1 MNNRLSIQDLALIL
15 SEQTGKS
22 TEEALRFLQEFIAV
36 VSEGVYN
43 DKLVKVKGLGTFK
56 IIRVEE
62 RASVSVNSGERF
74 VIPSHYK
81 FTFTPDKELKELV
94 NKPFSLFDTVELN
107 EEVDFSDV
115 DVSAETSGAEEAADD
130 SSEEILPDGIPEQA
144 IEAPQTPEPEVKP
157 EPAVEEEAVPQEE
170 AKAEPEPKAEAETTP
185 QEEVEAEPEAETET
199 TPEPEVEAEPELKAE
214 AETTPKEEVKAEP
227 ESEAETE
234 TTPEPEVEAEP
245 EPKVEAETTP
255 QEEAKA
261 EPKQAEPVSS
271 VSGYKEYRRK
281 RRRSASR
288 KLLFPIACLFV
299 VIVLGIV
306 YIVCLS
312 GRTTVNKN
320 WEPPMAEVGNPT
332 PEAGMNPVPADS
344 TGVTPPDSAS
354 LAADSVVA
362 EPPVVE
368 ENQPEE
374 TPKSDI
380 LALVTIKAGDR
391 LASFAKQY
399 YGHKFFW
406 VYIYQYNQDIISDPN
421 NIPIGTELRIPDPGL
436 YGIDA
441 TDRSSIDKAAA
452 LQSQILGKFSK

>member
-144 IEAPQTPEPEVKP
+144 VEAPQTPEPEVKP

-170 AKAEPEPKAEAETTP
+170 
-185 QEEVEAEPEAETET
+185 VG
-199 TPEPEVEAEPELKAE
+199 
-214 AETTPKEEVKAEP
+214 AEP

-245 EPKVEAETTP
+245 EPKAEAETTP

-261 EPKQAEPVSS
+261 ESEAEAETETTPEPEVEVEPEPKVEAETTPQEEAQAEPKPAEPVSS

-436 YGIDA
+436 YGIDV

>member
-170 AKAEPEPKAEAETTP
+170 AKAEPE
-185 QEEVEAEPEAETET
+185 V
-199 TPEPEVEAEPELKAE
+199 
-214 AETTPKEEVKAEP
+214 
-227 ESEAETE
+227 ETE

-245 EPKVEAETTP
+245 EPKAEAETTP
-255 QEEAKA
+255 QEETKA
-261 EPKQAEPVSS
+261 EPKPAEPVSS

-362 EPPVVE
+362 ELPVVE

>member
-170 AKAEPEPKAEAETTP
+170 AKAE
-185 QEEVEAEPEAETET
+185 
-199 TPEPEVEAEPELKAE
+199 
-214 AETTPKEEVKAEP
+214 
-227 ESEAETE
+227 SEAETE

-255 QEEAKA
+255 HEEAKA
-261 EPKQAEPVSS
+261 EPKPAEPVSS

-380 LALVTIKAGDR
+380 LALVTIKAGVR

>member
-36 VSEGVYN
+36 VSKGVYN

-157 EPAVEEEAVPQEE
+157 EPAVEEEAAPQEE
-170 AKAEPEPKAEAETTP
+170 AKAEPES
-185 QEEVEAEPEAETET
+185 ETET

-227 ESEAETE
+227 EPEAETE

-245 EPKVEAETTP
+245 EPKAEAKTTP

-261 EPKQAEPVSS
+261 EPKPAEPVSS

-299 VIVLGIV
+299 VIVLGVV

-332 PEAGMNPVPADS
+332 PEAGMNSVPADS
-344 TGVTPPDSAS
+344 TGVTPSDSAS

>member
-157 EPAVEEEAVPQEE
+157 EPAVEEEAALQEE
-170 AKAEPEPKAEAETTP
+170 AKAELEPEAETETMPEPEVEAEPEPKAEAETTP
-185 QEEVEAEPEAETET
+185 QEEV
-199 TPEPEVEAEPELKAE
+199 
-214 AETTPKEEVKAEP
+214 
-227 ESEAETE
+227 
-234 TTPEPEVEAEP
+234 
-245 EPKVEAETTP
+245 
-255 QEEAKA
+255 KA

-332 PEAGMNPVPADS
+332 PEAGMNPVSADS

>member
-43 DKLVKVKGLGTFK
+43 DKLVKVKGLGAFK

-115 DVSAETSGAEEAADD
+115 DVSAETSVAEDAADD

-157 EPAVEEEAVPQEE
+157 EPAVEEETAPQEE
-170 AKAEPEPKAEAETTP
+170 AKA
-185 QEEVEAEPEAETET
+185 
-199 TPEPEVEAEPELKAE
+199 
-214 AETTPKEEVKAEP
+214 

-245 EPKVEAETTP
+245 EPEIATEEEKTEVLATPPAAVEQPSEEPPVVSAEKP
-255 QEEAKA
+255 KPA
-261 EPKQAEPVSS
+261 EPMSS

-281 RRRSASR
+281 RRRNASR

>member
-170 AKAEPEPKAEAETTP
+170 AKAEPEAEVEAETMPEPEVEAEPKPKAEAETTP
-185 QEEVEAEPEAETET
+185 QEEVEAEL
-199 TPEPEVEAEPELKAE
+199 EP
-214 AETTPKEEVKAEP
+214 
-227 ESEAETE
+227 EAETE

-261 EPKQAEPVSS
+261 EPKPAEPVSS

>member
-144 IEAPQTPEPEVKP
+144 VEAPQTPEPEVKP
-157 EPAVEEEAVPQEE
+157 EPAVEEEA
-170 AKAEPEPKAEAETTP
+170 AP
-185 QEEVEAEPEAETET
+185 QEEVEAEPEPEAETET

-214 AETTPKEEVKAEP
+214 AETTPQEEVEAEP
-227 ESEAETE
+227 KAETE
-234 TTPEPEVEAEP
+234 TMPEPEVEAEP
-245 EPKVEAETTP
+245 EPKIEAETTP
-255 QEEAKA
+255 QEEAQA
-261 EPKQAEPVSS
+261 EPKPAEPVSS

-281 RRRSASR
+281 RRRSTSR

-299 VIVLGIV
+299 VIVLGVV

-332 PEAGMNPVPADS
+332 PEVGMNPVSADS

-354 LAADSVVA
+354 LATDSVVA

>member
-157 EPAVEEEAVPQEE
+157 EPAVEEEA
-170 AKAEPEPKAEAETTP
+170 A
-185 QEEVEAEPEAETET
+185 
-199 TPEPEVEAEPELKAE
+199 
-214 AETTPKEEVKAEP
+214 
-227 ESEAETE
+227 
-234 TTPEPEVEAEP
+234 
-245 EPKVEAETTP
+245 P

-261 EPKQAEPVSS
+261 EPKPAEPVSS

-368 ENQPEE
+368 ENHPEE

>member
-170 AKAEPEPKAEAETTP
+170 AKAEPKP
-185 QEEVEAEPEAETET
+185 
-199 TPEPEVEAEPELKAE
+199 
-214 AETTPKEEVKAEP
+214 
-227 ESEAETE
+227 
-234 TTPEPEVEAEP
+234 
-245 EPKVEAETTP
+245 
-255 QEEAKA
+255 
-261 EPKQAEPVSS
+261 AEPVSS

-354 LAADSVVA
+354 LATDSVVA

-368 ENQPEE
+368 ENHPEE

>member
-130 SSEEILPDGIPEQA
+130 SSEEILPDGILEQA
-144 IEAPQTPEPEVKP
+144 VEAPQTPEPEVKP

-170 AKAEPEPKAEAETTP
+170 AKAEPE
-185 QEEVEAEPEAETET
+185 AETET

-214 AETTPKEEVKAEP
+214 AEITPQEEAKAEP

-234 TTPEPEVEAEP
+234 TMPEPEVEAEP

-255 QEEAKA
+255 QEEAQA

-271 VSGYKEYRRK
+271 ISGYKEYRRK
-281 RRRSASR
+281 RRRSTSR

-332 PEAGMNPVPADS
+332 PEAGINPVPADS
-344 TGVTPPDSAS
+344 TGDSAS

>member
-130 SSEEILPDGIPEQA
+130 SSEEILPDGIPEQD

-170 AKAEPEPKAEAETTP
+170 AKAEPKP
-185 QEEVEAEPEAETET
+185 
-199 TPEPEVEAEPELKAE
+199 
-214 AETTPKEEVKAEP
+214 
-227 ESEAETE
+227 
-234 TTPEPEVEAEP
+234 
-245 EPKVEAETTP
+245 
-255 QEEAKA
+255 
-261 EPKQAEPVSS
+261 AEPVSS

-374 TPKSDI
+374 TPTSDI

>member
-144 IEAPQTPEPEVKP
+144 VEAPQTPEPEVKP

-170 AKAEPEPKAEAETTP
+170 
-185 QEEVEAEPEAETET
+185 VE
-199 TPEPEVEAEPELKAE
+199 
-214 AETTPKEEVKAEP
+214 AEP

-245 EPKVEAETTP
+245 EPKAEAETTP
-255 QEEAKA
+255 QEEAQA

>member
-157 EPAVEEEAVPQEE
+157 EPAVEEEAAPQEE
-170 AKAEPEPKAEAETTP
+170 VEAEPEAEAETETTPEPEVEAAPEPKVEAETTP
-185 QEEVEAEPEAETET
+185 QEEVEAEPK
-199 TPEPEVEAEPELKAE
+199 P
-214 AETTPKEEVKAEP
+214 
-227 ESEAETE
+227 
-234 TTPEPEVEAEP
+234 
-245 EPKVEAETTP
+245 
-255 QEEAKA
+255 
-261 EPKQAEPVSS
+261 AEPVSS
-271 VSGYKEYRRK
+271 VSGYKEFRRK

-332 PEAGMNPVPADS
+332 PEAGMNSVPADS

-354 LAADSVVA
+354 LATDSVVA

-368 ENQPEE
+368 ENHPEE

>member
-170 AKAEPEPKAEAETTP
+170 AKAE
-185 QEEVEAEPEAETET
+185 
-199 TPEPEVEAEPELKAE
+199 
-214 AETTPKEEVKAEP
+214 
-227 ESEAETE
+227 SEAETE

-255 QEEAKA
+255 QEGAKAEPEAETETTPEPEVEAEPEPKAEAETTPQEEAKA
-261 EPKQAEPVSS
+261 EPKPAEPVSS

>member
-144 IEAPQTPEPEVKP
+144 IEAPQTPEP
-157 EPAVEEEAVPQEE
+157 AVEEEAAPQEE
-170 AKAEPEPKAEAETTP
+170 AKAEL
-185 QEEVEAEPEAETET
+185 EPEAETET
-199 TPEPEVEAEPELKAE
+199 TPEPEVEAEPEPKAE
-214 AETTPKEEVKAEP
+214 AETTPQEEAKAEP
-227 ESEAETE
+227 KAETE
-234 TTPEPEVEAEP
+234 TMPEPEVEAEP

-332 PEAGMNPVPADS
+332 PEVGMNPVPADS
-344 TGVTPPDSAS
+344 TGVTSPDSVS

>member
-43 DKLVKVKGLGTFK
+43 DKLVKVKGLGAFK

-115 DVSAETSGAEEAADD
+115 DVSAETSGAEDAADE

-157 EPAVEEEAVPQEE
+157 EPAVEEETAPQEE
-170 AKAEPEPKAEAETTP
+170 AKAEPE
-185 QEEVEAEPEAETET
+185 AETET
-199 TPEPEVEAEPELKAE
+199 MPEPG
-214 AETTPKEEVKAEP
+214 
-227 ESEAETE
+227 
-234 TTPEPEVEAEP
+234 VEAEP
-245 EPKVEAETTP
+245 EPEIATEEEKTEVLATPPAAVEQPSEEPPVVSAE
-255 QEEAKA
+255 K
-261 EPKQAEPVSS
+261 PKPAEPVSS

-281 RRRSASR
+281 RRRNASR

>member
-170 AKAEPEPKAEAETTP
+170 AKAE
-185 QEEVEAEPEAETET
+185 
-199 TPEPEVEAEPELKAE
+199 
-214 AETTPKEEVKAEP
+214 
-227 ESEAETE
+227 SEAETE

-255 QEEAKA
+255 KEGVKAEPEPETETTPEPEVEAEPELKAKAETTPQEEVEA

>member
-170 AKAEPEPKAEAETTP
+170 
-185 QEEVEAEPEAETET
+185 VEAEPK
-199 TPEPEVEAEPELKAE
+199 P
-214 AETTPKEEVKAEP
+214 
-227 ESEAETE
+227 
-234 TTPEPEVEAEP
+234 
-245 EPKVEAETTP
+245 
-255 QEEAKA
+255 
-261 EPKQAEPVSS
+261 AEPVSS

>member
-43 DKLVKVKGLGTFK
+43 DKLVKVKGLGAFK

-115 DVSAETSGAEEAADD
+115 DVSAETSVAEDAADD

-157 EPAVEEEAVPQEE
+157 EPAVEEETAPQEE
-170 AKAEPEPKAEAETTP
+170 AKA
-185 QEEVEAEPEAETET
+185 
-199 TPEPEVEAEPELKAE
+199 
-214 AETTPKEEVKAEP
+214 

-245 EPKVEAETTP
+245 EPEIATEEEKTEVLATPPAAVEQPSEEPPVVSAEKP
-255 QEEAKA
+255 KPA
-261 EPKQAEPVSS
+261 ELVSS

-281 RRRSASR
+281 RRRNASR

>member
-157 EPAVEEEAVPQEE
+157 EPAVEEEA
-170 AKAEPEPKAEAETTP
+170 A
-185 QEEVEAEPEAETET
+185 
-199 TPEPEVEAEPELKAE
+199 
-214 AETTPKEEVKAEP
+214 
-227 ESEAETE
+227 
-234 TTPEPEVEAEP
+234 
-245 EPKVEAETTP
+245 P

-261 EPKQAEPVSS
+261 EPKPAEPVSS

-374 TPKSDI
+374 TPTSDI

-441 TDRSSIDKAAA
+441 TDRSSLDKAAA

>member
-115 DVSAETSGAEEAADD
+115 DVSADTSGAEDAADD

-157 EPAVEEEAVPQEE
+157 EPAVEEEAAPKEE
-170 AKAEPEPKAEAETTP
+170 AKAEPEPETETTPEPEVEAEPEPKAEAETTP
-185 QEEVEAEPEAETET
+185 QEEVE
-199 TPEPEVEAEPELKAE
+199 
-214 AETTPKEEVKAEP
+214 AEP

-245 EPKVEAETTP
+245 EPKIEAETTP

-261 EPKQAEPVSS
+261 EPKPAEPVSS

>member
-43 DKLVKVKGLGTFK
+43 DKLVKVKGLGAFK

-115 DVSAETSGAEEAADD
+115 DVSAETSVAEDAADD

-157 EPAVEEEAVPQEE
+157 EPAPQEE
-170 AKAEPEPKAEAETTP
+170 AKA
-185 QEEVEAEPEAETET
+185 
-199 TPEPEVEAEPELKAE
+199 
-214 AETTPKEEVKAEP
+214 

-245 EPKVEAETTP
+245 EPEIATEEEKTEVLATPPAAVEQPSEEPPVVSAE
-255 QEEAKA
+255 K
-261 EPKQAEPVSS
+261 PKPAEPVSS

-281 RRRSASR
+281 RRRNASR

>member
-81 FTFTPDKELKELV
+81 FSFTPDKELKELV

-115 DVSAETSGAEEAADD
+115 DVSAETSGAEDAADD

-170 AKAEPEPKAEAETTP
+170 AKAEPEPETETTPEPEVEAEPEPKAEAETTP
-185 QEEVEAEPEAETET
+185 QEEVEAEPEAE
-199 TPEPEVEAEPELKAE
+199 VEAE
-214 AETTPKEEVKAEP
+214 TM
-227 ESEAETE
+227 
-234 TTPEPEVEAEP
+234 PEPEVEAEP
-245 EPKVEAETTP
+245 EPKAEAETTP

-332 PEAGMNPVPADS
+332 PEVGMNPVSADS

-354 LAADSVVA
+354 LATDSVVA
-362 EPPVVE
+362 EPLVVE

>member
-157 EPAVEEEAVPQEE
+157 EPAVEEETAPQEE
-170 AKAEPEPKAEAETTP
+170 AKAEPEAETETMPEPEVEAEPEPKAEAETTP
-185 QEEVEAEPEAETET
+185 QEEAQAELEPEAETET
-199 TPEPEVEAEPELKAE
+199 TPEPEVEAEPEPKIE
-214 AETTPKEEVKAEP
+214 AETI
-227 ESEAETE
+227 
-234 TTPEPEVEAEP
+234 
-245 EPKVEAETTP
+245 P
-255 QEEAKA
+255 QEEAQA
-261 EPKQAEPVSS
+261 EPKPAEPVSS

-281 RRRSASR
+281 RRRSTSR

-312 GRTTVNKN
+312 GRTTVNRN

-332 PEAGMNPVPADS
+332 PEAGMNSVPADS

-354 LAADSVVA
+354 LATDSVVA

>member
-157 EPAVEEEAVPQEE
+157 EPAVEEEAALQEE
-170 AKAEPEPKAEAETTP
+170 AKAEL
-185 QEEVEAEPEAETET
+185 EPEAETET
-199 TPEPEVEAEPELKAE
+199 MPEPEVEAEPELKAE
-214 AETTPKEEVKAEP
+214 AETTPQEEAKAELEP
-227 ESEAETE
+227 EAETE
-234 TTPEPEVEAEP
+234 TMPEPEVEAEP

-261 EPKQAEPVSS
+261 EPKPAEPVSS

-332 PEAGMNPVPADS
+332 PEAGMNPVSADS

-354 LAADSVVA
+354 LATDSVVA

>member
-157 EPAVEEEAVPQEE
+157 EPVVEEEAVPQEE
-170 AKAEPEPKAEAETTP
+170 AKAESEAEVETETMPEPEVEAEPEPKAEAETTP
-185 QEEVEAEPEAETET
+185 QEEVKAEPEAETET
-199 TPEPEVEAEPELKAE
+199 M
-214 AETTPKEEVKAEP
+214 
-227 ESEAETE
+227 
-234 TTPEPEVEAEP
+234 PEPEVEAEP

-261 EPKQAEPVSS
+261 EPKPAEPVSS

-436 YGIDA
+436 YGIDV

>member
-157 EPAVEEEAVPQEE
+157 EPAVEEE
-170 AKAEPEPKAEAETTP
+170 
-185 QEEVEAEPEAETET
+185 
-199 TPEPEVEAEPELKAE
+199 
-214 AETTPKEEVKAEP
+214 
-227 ESEAETE
+227 
-234 TTPEPEVEAEP
+234 
-245 EPKVEAETTP
+245 TTP

-261 EPKQAEPVSS
+261 EPKPAEPVSS

-354 LAADSVVA
+354 LAVDSVVA

>member
-43 DKLVKVKGLGTFK
+43 DKLVKVKGLGAFK

-115 DVSAETSGAEEAADD
+115 DVSAETSVAEDAADD

-157 EPAVEEEAVPQEE
+157 KPAVEEETAPQEE
-170 AKAEPEPKAEAETTP
+170 AKA
-185 QEEVEAEPEAETET
+185 
-199 TPEPEVEAEPELKAE
+199 
-214 AETTPKEEVKAEP
+214 

-245 EPKVEAETTP
+245 EPEIATEEEKTEVLATPPAAVEQPSEEPPVVSAE
-255 QEEAKA
+255 K
-261 EPKQAEPVSS
+261 PKPAEPVSS

-281 RRRSASR
+281 RRRNASR

>member
-115 DVSAETSGAEEAADD
+115 DVSAETSGAEDAADD

-170 AKAEPEPKAEAETTP
+170 AKAESEAEVETETMPEPEVEAEPEPKAEAETTP
-185 QEEVEAEPEAETET
+185 QEEVKAEPEAE
-199 TPEPEVEAEPELKAE
+199 
-214 AETTPKEEVKAEP
+214 AETM
-227 ESEAETE
+227 
-234 TTPEPEVEAEP
+234 PEPEVEAEP

-255 QEEAKA
+255 QEEAQA
-261 EPKQAEPVSS
+261 EPKPAEPVSS

-281 RRRSASR
+281 RRRSTSR

-332 PEAGMNPVPADS
+332 PEVGMNPVSADS

-354 LAADSVVA
+354 LATDSVVA
-362 EPPVVE
+362 EPLVVE

>member
-170 AKAEPEPKAEAETTP
+170 AKAES
-185 QEEVEAEPEAETET
+185 EAETET
-199 TPEPEVEAEPELKAE
+199 TPEPEVEAEPEPKAE
-214 AETTPKEEVKAEP
+214 AETTPQEEVKAEP
-227 ESEAETE
+227 EAETE
-234 TTPEPEVEAEP
+234 TMPEPEVEAEP

-261 EPKQAEPVSS
+261 EPKPAEPVSS

-312 GRTTVNKN
+312 GRTTVNRN

-362 EPPVVE
+362 EPSVVE

-374 TPKSDI
+374 TSKSDI

>member
-157 EPAVEEEAVPQEE
+157 EPAVEEEAAPQEE
-170 AKAEPEPKAEAETTP
+170 AKAEPEAEAETKPEPEVEAEPEPKAEAETTP
-185 QEEVEAEPEAETET
+185 QEEV
-199 TPEPEVEAEPELKAE
+199 
-214 AETTPKEEVKAEP
+214 
-227 ESEAETE
+227 
-234 TTPEPEVEAEP
+234 
-245 EPKVEAETTP
+245 
-255 QEEAKA
+255 KA

-332 PEAGMNPVPADS
+332 PEAGMNPVSADS

>member
-157 EPAVEEEAVPQEE
+157 EPAVEEE
-170 AKAEPEPKAEAETTP
+170 TTP

-199 TPEPEVEAEPELKAE
+199 M
-214 AETTPKEEVKAEP
+214 
-227 ESEAETE
+227 
-234 TTPEPEVEAEP
+234 PEPEVEAEP

-255 QEEAKA
+255 QEEAQA
-261 EPKQAEPVSS
+261 EPKPAEPVSS

>member
-130 SSEEILPDGIPEQA
+130 SSEEILPDGIPEQV
-144 IEAPQTPEPEVKP
+144 IEAPQTP

-170 AKAEPEPKAEAETTP
+170 AQAEPEAETEITPEPEVEAEPEPKAEAETTP
-185 QEEVEAEPEAETET
+185 QEEAKAESEAEAETET
-199 TPEPEVEAEPELKAE
+199 TPEPEVE
-214 AETTPKEEVKAEP
+214 V
-227 ESEAETE
+227 
-234 TTPEPEVEAEP
+234 EP

-255 QEEAKA
+255 QEEAQA
-261 EPKQAEPVSS
+261 EPKPAEPVSS

-436 YGIDA
+436 YGIDV

>member
-157 EPAVEEEAVPQEE
+157 EPAVEEEAALQEE
-170 AKAEPEPKAEAETTP
+170 AKAEL
-185 QEEVEAEPEAETET
+185 EPEAETET
-199 TPEPEVEAEPELKAE
+199 MPEPEVEAEPELKAE
-214 AETTPKEEVKAEP
+214 AETTPQEEAKAELEP
-227 ESEAETE
+227 EAETE
-234 TTPEPEVEAEP
+234 TMPEPEVEAEP

-261 EPKQAEPVSS
+261 EPKPAEPVSS

-354 LAADSVVA
+354 LATDSVVA

>member
-157 EPAVEEEAVPQEE
+157 EPAVEEEAAPQEE
-170 AKAEPEPKAEAETTP
+170 AKAEPE
-185 QEEVEAEPEAETET
+185 AETET
-199 TPEPEVEAEPELKAE
+199 M
-214 AETTPKEEVKAEP
+214 
-227 ESEAETE
+227 
-234 TTPEPEVEAEP
+234 PEPEVEAEP

-261 EPKQAEPVSS
+261 EPKPAEPVSS

-332 PEAGMNPVPADS
+332 PEAGMNPVSADS

>member
-157 EPAVEEEAVPQEE
+157 EPAVEGETAPQEE
-170 AKAEPEPKAEAETTP
+170 AKAESES
-185 QEEVEAEPEAETET
+185 EVETET
-199 TPEPEVEAEPELKAE
+199 MPEPEVEAEPELKAE
-214 AETTPKEEVKAEP
+214 AETTPQEEAKAEP
-227 ESEAETE
+227 EAETE
-234 TTPEPEVEAEP
+234 TMPEPEVEAEP
-245 EPKVEAETTP
+245 EPKIEAETTP

-261 EPKQAEPVSS
+261 EPKPAEPVSS

-299 VIVLGIV
+299 VIVLGVV

-332 PEAGMNPVPADS
+332 PEVGMNPVSADS

-354 LAADSVVA
+354 LATDSVVA

-421 NIPIGTELRIPDPGL
+421 NIPIGTELRIPDLGL
-436 YGIDA
+436 YGIDV

>member
-43 DKLVKVKGLGTFK
+43 DKLVKVKGLGAFK

-115 DVSAETSGAEEAADD
+115 DVSAETSVAEDAADD

-157 EPAVEEEAVPQEE
+157 EPAVEEETAPQEE
-170 AKAEPEPKAEAETTP
+170 AKA
-185 QEEVEAEPEAETET
+185 
-199 TPEPEVEAEPELKAE
+199 
-214 AETTPKEEVKAEP
+214 

-245 EPKVEAETTP
+245 EPEIATEEEKTEVLATPPAAVEQPSEEPPVVSAE
-255 QEEAKA
+255 K
-261 EPKQAEPVSS
+261 PKPAEPVSS

-281 RRRSASR
+281 RRRNASR

>member
-157 EPAVEEEAVPQEE
+157 EPAVEEETAPQEE
-170 AKAEPEPKAEAETTP
+170 AKAEPE
-185 QEEVEAEPEAETET
+185 AETET
-199 TPEPEVEAEPELKAE
+199 MPEPEVEAEPELKAE
-214 AETTPKEEVKAEP
+214 AETTPQEEVEAEP
-227 ESEAETE
+227 KAETE

-245 EPKVEAETTP
+245 EPKAEAETTP

-261 EPKQAEPVSS
+261 EPKPAEPVSS